1 MTLKVDVVQNTS
13 GGPVTLTSQYAA
25 KSWINYLGIS
35 GSSIQDSE
43 NVSSITD
50 HGTGQYSQ
58 NFSSSMSNATYAA
71 TMCSHQESAGVGSLG
86 HPSAGSSFMVLLES
100 RRDHEFK
107 IQKCL
112 METMASLIFSLRLPG
127 SNTRRGNV
135 TNTRIG
141 TDKQDEW
148 NLGTAMSSSE
158 T

>member
-58 NFSSSMSNATYAA
+58 NFSNSMSNATYAA
-71 TMCSHQESAGVGSLG
+71 TMCSHQESAGVGSCG
-86 HPSAGSSFMVLLES
+86 HPSAGSFTNASDGRNGMTTSAFRMRYHNTDGSPGTREQEL
-100 RRDHEFK
+100 
-107 IQKCL
+107 CL
-112 METMASLIFSLRLPG
+112 QVIFGDL
-127 SNTRRGNV
+127 
-135 TNTRIG
+135 
-141 TDKQDEW
+141 
-148 NLGTAMSSSE
+148 A
-158 T
+158 